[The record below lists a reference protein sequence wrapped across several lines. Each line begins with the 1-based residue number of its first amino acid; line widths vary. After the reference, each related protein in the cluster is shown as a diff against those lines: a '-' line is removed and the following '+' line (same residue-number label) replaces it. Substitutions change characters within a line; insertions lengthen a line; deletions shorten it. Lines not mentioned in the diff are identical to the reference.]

1 MQKNLNL
8 PEVLTAKE
16 IQYFLNISKGK
27 AYELF
32 KEEGFPTILL
42 GGSKR
47 VYKDDFLE
55 WIEKQKCQKKE
66 A

>member
-1 MQKNLNL
+1 MQRNIDL
-8 PEVLTAKE
+8 PHVLTAKE
-16 IQYFLNISKGK
+16 IQVFLNISKGK

-32 KEEGFPTILL
+32 KAKGFPTITL

-55 WIEKQKCQKKE
+55 WLEKQKSE
-66 A
+66 V